1 MNPRRFASVSRLR
14 PNTPAPVNVQVEFL
28 GRRRLKAHRQRGC
41 VWRHQHVVAVVKH
54 ESIDRLQRHALR
66 FASSHGLASGEDCF
80 QPLRGVHHE
89 RLAGLG
95 ARDFAN
101 PSRETRPW
109 TGIRRNLDSRAF
121 GIEAVL
127 GRWRD
132 ADRVSV
138 STAYMFAKA
147 VVARDFETDP
157 AAAGG
162 NRDPVSAGA
171 PVAPALE
178 AVPYVSVG
186 CIVGNGRGCLRPNAI
201 GIGIDRECPRKA
213 SPFTAR
219 ENLDPFDVRVDQEG
233 GLRGV
238 DGGGLAD
245 FGTGPR
251 PSAGGA

>member
-1 MNPRRFASVSRLR
+1 MNPRRSASVSLLR
-14 PNTPAPVNVQVEFL
+14 PNAHAAANVQVDFL
-28 GRRRLKAHRQRGC
+28 GRGRLEAHRQRGC
-41 VWRHQHVVAVVKH
+41 VWRHQHVVGAMKH
-54 ESIDRLQRHALR
+54 EPIGRLQRHALR

-89 RLAGLG
+89 RLVGLG

-109 TGIRRNLDSRAF
+109 TGIRRNLDLRAF
-121 GIEAVL
+121 GVEAVL
-127 GRWRD
+127 GRRRD
-132 ADRVSV
+132 ADRGSIVC
-138 STAYMFAKA
+138 TYAKA
-147 VVARDFETDP
+147 VVARDLEADP

-178 AVPYVSVG
+178 AVPYVSVA
-186 CIVGNGRGCLRPNAI
+186 CIVGNGRGCLRPDAI
-201 GIGIDRECPRKA
+201 GIGIGREYPRKA
-213 SPFTAR
+213 SPFTTR